1 MRDNNTS
8 IAPVVVTAILLALS
22 ACSGIPERQVIQDK
36 VDISTIPDAVPKM
49 EPLSESGNPE
59 SYVQGGKRYWIIPN
73 PYNYKETGL
82 ASWYGT
88 KFQGKRTSSGETYD
102 MYKMT
107 AAHKTL
113 PLPTFARVTNLANN
127 NTVVVRINDR
137 GPFKDDRIIDL
148 SYAAAKKLGIS
159 DGGTAKVEVRVIDP
173 MRFTA
178 NGTNTNGGAEATPL
192 KQSKPLPV
200 ESIPPADTRPQTNAE
215 NSPAATD
222 SAGMEVAATGSRTAA
237 GAVATKGSATT
248 DMQRGTATGTET
260 TPKPTAENAAAKDS
274 TVKIYVQVG
283 AFGNA
288 ENAARLQTE
297 LSEIQSQNV
306 IVDSSGGPQGIIHR
320 VQIGPFNSEEEARQ
334 QEAPLKNH
342 GIEKF
347 QIIRK

>member
-1 MRDNNTS
+1 MREKNIS
-8 IAPVVVTAILLALS
+8 LKPIVVTATLLALLS

-36 VDISTIPDAVPKM
+36 VDVSTIPNAVPKM
-49 EPLSESGNPE
+49 EPLSASGNPE
-59 SYVQGGKRYWIIPN
+59 SYVQGGKRYWVIPN

-82 ASWYGT
+82 ASWYGV
-88 KFQGKRTSSGETYD
+88 KFQGKQTSSGETYD

-113 PLPTFARVTNLANN
+113 PLPTFVRVTNLANN
-127 NTVVVRINDR
+127 NTIVVRVNDR

-159 DGGTAKVEVRVIDP
+159 NGGTGQVEVKVIDP
-173 MRFTA
+173 MQFTA
-178 NGTNTNGGAEATPL
+178 TGANGKGGAETTGL
-192 KQSKPLPV
+192 TQSAPLPV
-200 ESIPPADTRPQTNAE
+200 KSIPPTEAQPEANMKNVPTSGNTG
-215 NSPAATD
+215 T
-222 SAGMEVAATGSRTAA
+222 GVAAA
-237 GAVATKGSATT
+237 GAAATNSAVGAG
-248 DMQRGTATGTET
+248 MQGMTATETESAPKPPSST
-260 TPKPTAENAAAKDS
+260 TPTGGS
-274 TVKIYVQVG
+274 TGNIYVQVG

-297 LSEIQSQNV
+297 LSEIQSQSV

-320 VQIGPFNSEEEARQ
+320 VQIGPFNSEEEARK